1 MIVLIITLLFL
12 GYIVTI
18 IAIGQVLYLLV
29 YTIWFVMGSFY
40 SAPPIKFKHRAV
52 SGIFCDTFMEKTIP
66 VSLVFIYFK
75 YFNYDTLIVILL
87 SFLIQFE
94 TIIHHQM
101 EDYESD
107 LKTKIKTFV
116 VRVGPDRALAILD
129 SYIRPLSIILILAFG
144 FICSI
149 KIPIF
154 APFFLATLV
163 AYFFLNLLRKK
174 GRLPPR
180 KFVKFLHFGPYSYLY
195 FCLQGPFLLFLGFLS
210 SLRFHPYASLFL
222 IALVSEY
229 PLLKSYIK
237 VFSASIAFL
246 MGK

>member
-1 MIVLIITLLFL
+1 MIALIIALLFL
-12 GYIVTI
+12 GYSVTI
-18 IAIGQVLYLLV
+18 IAIGKVLYLLV
-29 YTIWFVMGSFY
+29 YTAWFVMGSFY

-52 SGIFCDTFMEKTIP
+52 SGIICDTFMEKTIP

-75 YFNYDTLIVILL
+75 YFNYDTLIVIVL

-101 EDYESD
+101 EDYEGD
-107 LKTKIKTFV
+107 LRTKIKTFV
-116 VRVGPDRALAILD
+116 VKVGPERALAILN

-144 FICSI
+144 FICSM

-154 APFFLATLV
+154 GPFFFATL
-163 AYFFLNLLRKK
+163 AGYFFMNQLRKK
-174 GRLPPR
+174 GRLPPG

-210 SLRFHPYASLFL
+210 TLRFPPYVSLFL
-222 IALVSEY
+222 MALASEY

-237 VFSASIAFL
+237 VFNASIAFL
-246 MGK
+246 TGK